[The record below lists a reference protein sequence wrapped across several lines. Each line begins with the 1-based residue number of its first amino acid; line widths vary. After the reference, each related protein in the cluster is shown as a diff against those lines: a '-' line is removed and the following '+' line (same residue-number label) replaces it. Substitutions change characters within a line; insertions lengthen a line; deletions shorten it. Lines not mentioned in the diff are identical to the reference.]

1 MAKKATRTAG
11 SWKHS
16 GRVAWRKVADE
27 AVILDVETAVYYSLS
42 GAGLRMWE
50 LLGEGRTPAQIAA
63 LLAAEYDADEGR
75 LRADCAG
82 LAAELRREGLV
93 ERA

>member
-1 MAKKATRTAG
+1 MASKIAEKG

-16 GRVAWRKVADE
+16 KRVAWRKVADE
-27 AVILDVETAVYYSLS
+27 AVILDVETAAYFSLA

-50 LLGEGRTPAQIAA
+50 LLGEGKTVEVIART
-63 LLAAEYDADEGR
+63 LSAEYDAED
-75 LRADCAG
+75 
-82 LAAELRREGLV
+82 AELEDDCSELIGKLKKEGLI